1 MVLTHWDEDANDSQM
16 HERTILPPTGSRIER
31 QPFDRAIA
39 AAVTQTLPRRANSRD
54 LLGEGKLLVIDHDGA
69 EYLLRV
75 TANGR
80 LLLTK

>member
-1 MVLTHWDEDANDSQM
+1 M
-16 HERTILPPTGSRIER
+16 HERTILPPAGPRPER
-31 QPFDRAIA
+31 QPFDRVV

>member
-1 MVLTHWDEDANDSQM
+1 M
-16 HERTILPPTGSRIER
+16 HERTILPPTGPRPER
-31 QPFDRAIA
+31 QPFDRVA

>member
-1 MVLTHWDEDANDSQM
+1 M
-16 HERTILPPTGSRIER
+16 HERSPLPPASPCPER
-31 QPFDRAIA
+31 PTFERAA
-39 AAVTQTLPRRANSRD
+39 EAVTQTMPRRASSRD
-54 LLGEGKLLVIDHDGA
+54 LLGAGKLLVIDHDGA

>member
-1 MVLTHWDEDANDSQM
+1 MTLRVDNANDSQM
-16 HERTILPPTGSRIER
+16 HERTILPPVGPRPER
-31 QPFDRAIA
+31 QPFDRVA
-39 AAVTQTLPRRANSRD
+39 AAVTQTMPRRANSRD

>member
-1 MVLTHWDEDANDSQM
+1 MQEHQTPSPVDPRP
-16 HERTILPPTGSRIER
+16 ERETM
-31 QPFDRAIA
+31 
-39 AAVTQTLPRRANSRD
+39 PRRTTSRE

>member
-1 MVLTHWDEDANDSQM
+1 M
-16 HERTILPPTGSRIER
+16 HERTILHRAGPRPER
-31 QPFDRAIA
+31 QTFDPP
-39 AAVTQTLPRRANSRD
+39 AAVVSQTLPRRANSRD
-54 LLGEGKLLVIDHDGA
+54 LLGAGKLLVIDHDGA

>member
-1 MVLTHWDEDANDSQM
+1 MVLTHWGEDENDSQM

-31 QPFDRAIA
+31 QPYHSVA

>member
-1 MVLTHWDEDANDSQM
+1 LTRSVENANESHM
-16 HERTILPPTGSRIER
+16 HLRPPLPSAGSRSSS
-31 QPFDRAIA
+31 QPFDQAA
-39 AAVTQTLPRRANSRD
+39 AAVSKTLPRRANSRD

>member
-1 MVLTHWDEDANDSQM
+1 MTRSVENANESHM
-16 HERTILPPTGSRIER
+16 HLRPPLPSAGSRSSS
-31 QPFDRAIA
+31 QPFDQAAA
-39 AAVTQTLPRRANSRD
+39 AAVSKTLPRRANSRD

>member
-1 MVLTHWDEDANDSQM
+1 LTPWDVNENDSQM
-16 HERTILPPTGSRIER
+16 HERIIPPSAGPRPER
-31 QPFDRAIA
+31 QAFDRVAAA

>member
-1 MVLTHWDEDANDSQM
+1 M
-16 HERTILPPTGSRIER
+16 HERTILRAGPQPER
-31 QPFDRAIA
+31 QSFDRIT
-39 AAVTQTLPRRANSRD
+39 AVASNALPRRANSRD

-69 EYLLRV
+69 QYLLRV

>member
-1 MVLTHWDEDANDSQM
+1 
-16 HERTILPPTGSRIER
+16 
-31 QPFDRAIA
+31 
-39 AAVTQTLPRRANSRD
+39 VTRTLPRRANSRD

>member
-1 MVLTHWDEDANDSQM
+1 MTQLDVNANDSQM
-16 HERTILPPTGSRIER
+16 HERTILPPTGPLSER
-31 QPFDRAIA
+31 RSFDRVA
-39 AAVTQTLPRRANSRD
+39 AAVSPTLPRRANSRD

>member
-1 MVLTHWDEDANDSQM
+1 MGLTRSSANATESQM
-16 HERTILPPTGSRIER
+16 HERVSFPPTGSRPER
-31 QPFDRAIA
+31 QPVDRAA
-39 AAVTQTLPRRANSRD
+39 VTVTQTLPRRASSRD

>member
-1 MVLTHWDEDANDSQM
+1 MTLAAVNANDSQM
-16 HERTILPPTGSRIER
+16 HQRTILPPAGPRPER
-31 QPFDRAIA
+31 QPFDRAA

-54 LLGEGKLLVIDHDGA
+54 ILGAGKLLVIDHDGA